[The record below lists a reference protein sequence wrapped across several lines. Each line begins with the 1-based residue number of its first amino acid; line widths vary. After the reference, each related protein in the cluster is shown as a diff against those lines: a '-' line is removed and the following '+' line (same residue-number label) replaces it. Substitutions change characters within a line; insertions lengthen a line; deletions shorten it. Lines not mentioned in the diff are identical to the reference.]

1 MTATATHA
9 PNYNF
14 RLNWPRIGALSG
26 SMSLHLYALV
36 LLFTP
41 PIAMQLLKHVE
52 PETPVFARVI
62 TEPPPDVVEPE
73 PPKPTPV
80 HRETHPRVIPRV
92 APIEHVE
99 QPVIGPKTEM
109 SLPATTQATE
119 PTTSSSASEDVAP
132 TALAYNTRT
141 RVAYPREAL
150 LRGEHGT
157 VVLRVLVGVDGLPQ
171 TVEIETSSGSR
182 SLDMAAREAV
192 KHWSFRPGTRDG
204 VAHSA
209 WARVPIAFDLSTL

>member
-1 MTATATHA
+1 MMTAIATHA
-9 PNYNF
+9 PNTNLT
-14 RLNWPRIGALSG
+14 LNWPRIGALSG
-26 SMSLHLYALV
+26 SMSLHLYALI

-41 PIAMQLLKHVE
+41 PMAMQLLKRVE
-52 PETPVFARVI
+52 PEIPIAVHVI
-62 TEPPPDVVEPE
+62 SEQPPVVEPA
-73 PPKPTPV
+73 PPTPV
-80 HRETHPRVIPRV
+80 HHESHPRVTPHV
-92 APIEHVE
+92 TAVEHPSAPITAPPTAVS
-99 QPVIGPKTEM
+99 I
-109 SLPATTQATE
+109 
-119 PTTSSSASEDVAP
+119 PTTLPPIETGTSSAVEDVAP

-157 VVLRVLVGVDGLPQ
+157 VVLRVLVGADGLPQ

-182 SLDMAAREAV
+182 SLDMAARDAV

>member
-1 MTATATHA
+1 MTAIATHA
-9 PNYNF
+9 PNTNF
-14 RLNWPRIGALSG
+14 TLNWPRIGALSG
-26 SMSLHLYALV
+26 SMSLHLYALI

-52 PETPVFARVI
+52 PEPPTLFRVI
-62 TEPPPDVVEPE
+62 TEQPPVVEPA
-73 PPKPTPV
+73 PPTPV
-80 HRETHPRVIPRV
+80 HHESRPRVTPHV
-92 APIEHVE
+92 APVE
-99 QPVIGPKTEM
+99 QVAPPVSEPRTEM
-109 SLPATTQATE
+109 SLPTTTQETETAT
-119 PTTSSSASEDVAP
+119 SSASEDVAP

-141 RVAYPREAL
+141 RVAYPRDSL

-157 VVLRVLVGVDGLPQ
+157 VVLRVLVGTDGLPQ

-182 SLDMAAREAV
+182 SLDIAARDAV
-192 KHWSFRPGTRDG
+192 KHWSFRPGTKDG

>member
-1 MTATATHA
+1 MTAIATHA
-9 PNYNF
+9 PNTNF
-14 RLNWPRIGALSG
+14 TLNWPRIGALSG
-26 SMSLHLYALV
+26 SMSLHLYALI

-41 PIAMQLLKHVE
+41 PIAMQLLKHAE
-52 PETPVFARVI
+52 ADPPTFFRVI
-62 TEPPPDVVEPE
+62 TEPVEIVKPE
-73 PPKPTPV
+73 PAPPIPV
-80 HRETHPRVIPRV
+80 HRETHPRVTPHIASVEHP
-92 APIEHVE
+92 APPITAPPTAVS
-99 QPVIGPKTEM
+99 I
-109 SLPATTQATE
+109 
-119 PTTSSSASEDVAP
+119 PTTAPPTETGTSSAVEEVAP

-141 RVAYPREAL
+141 RVAYPRDSL

-157 VVLRVLVGVDGLPQ
+157 VVLRVLVGLDGLPQ

-182 SLDMAAREAV
+182 SLDIAARDAV